1 MSRLLELLEP
11 VQAQFDH
18 FRQRGGYLLLQPRSK
33 YRSVLVANL
42 LRDQPYPVFYYALG
56 TDDVHLSAL
65 LRGIT
70 HTLGTQHP
78 MFGRHTQLHT
88 LQTGGTLRDLAAAF
102 ARDLAELSDEQYV
115 LILDE
120 FDRCDAADDIQIFLE
135 YLVDRLPAHCTI
147 VFNSR
152 TIPRISWISILAK
165 NRAVILDDES
175 LVRENFYDA
184 SPKNTP
190 LLSVSAFGP
199 GFVLLDDEPIESW
212 EGHLPRLLFF
222 FALDRPVITR
232 SEICAA
238 FWPDLAVDQA
248 VNVFHVTKRRLHKA
262 LNMDVLVHEDGY
274 YRMNGEIRMDYD
286 VANFVSRII
295 DARESSGQARFAHYS
310 AAADLYQSPYLHGY
324 ADAWITMRRAD
335 FSLGYLEALTNMAE
349 YRIGESR
356 LETALNLLLRAL
368 HESPDDEALHR
379 QVMRLF
385 TQLGR
390 RSEAVTHFKALE
402 TRLHQQNQLPAR
414 ETIDLYT
421 EIMA

>member
-18 FRQRGGYLLLQPRSK
+18 YRQRGGFLLLHPRSK

-70 HTLGTQHP
+70 QILSAQHP
-78 MFGRHTQLHT
+78 LFGRHTQLHA
-88 LQTGGTLRDLAAAF
+88 LGASNNLRELAAAF
-102 ARDLAELSDEQYV
+102 SNDLNELCAEPYV

-135 YLVDRLPAHCTI
+135 YLVDVLPSQCTV

-165 NRAVILDDES
+165 NRAVMLDDET
-175 LVRENFYDA
+175 LVRENFYD
-184 SPKNTP
+184 STP
-190 LLSVSAFGP
+190 RNEPVLSVSAFGP
-199 GFVLLDDEPIESW
+199 GFVLLDDDPIESW

-222 FALDRPVITR
+222 FSLDRPVITR
-232 SEICAA
+232 SEICSA

-274 YRMNGEIRMDYD
+274 YRMNGDIRMDYD
-286 VANFVSRII
+286 IANFVSRLI
-295 DARESSGQARFAHYS
+295 DARESTGAEQFEHYS

-324 ADAWITMRRAD
+324 SDHWIKMRRGD
-335 FSLGYLEALTNMAE
+335 FSKGYLEALKNLAE

-356 LETALNLLLRAL
+356 LEVALNLLLRAL
-368 HESPDDEALHR
+368 HETEDDESLHR
-379 QVMRLF
+379 QVMRLY

-390 RSEAVTHFKALE
+390 RSEAVTHFKTLE
-402 TRLHQQNQLPAR
+402 ASLHKRNQLPAR